1 MILKNYE
8 VVSGFYKWALGKYI
22 ELIVKS
28 IIYYWNAK
36 IKKKYIKNK
45 KERKARPQ
53 FRSIFDEEEEWWSWW
68 WWLIQTSFFCFSFF
82 FFLFFFFLSF
92 QISLFLSFSVFLR
105 RTHIQIHRH
114 TLLVVVVVIF
124 VLTMF
129 FVGHFLICGIKLL
142 DLLFIIHSSSWSS
155 IK

>member
-82 FFLFFFFLSF
+82 FFLFFFFP
-92 QISLFLSFSVFLR
+92 FLSNFPVFIFFCLSPSDTYSNTQTHSFSSCCCYFCAYNVFCR
-105 RTHIQIHRH
+105 S
-114 TLLVVVVVIF
+114 
-124 VLTMF
+124 F
-129 FVGHFLICGIKLL
+129 F
-142 DLLFIIHSSSWSS
+142 
-155 IK
+155 

>member
-92 QISLFLSFSVFLR
+92 SISLFFFFSVFF
-105 RTHIQIHRH
+105 
-114 TLLVVVVVIF
+114 F

-142 DLLFIIHSSSWSS
+142 DLLFIIHSSSSSS